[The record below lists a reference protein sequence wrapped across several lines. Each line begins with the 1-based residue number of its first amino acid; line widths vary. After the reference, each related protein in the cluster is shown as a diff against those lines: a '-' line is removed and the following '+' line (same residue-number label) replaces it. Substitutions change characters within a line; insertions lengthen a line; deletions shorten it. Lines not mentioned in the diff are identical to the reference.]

1 MFDKVEEVLSA
12 QWLIHQDT
20 ALKFIPYILS
30 FLQRGELSSN
40 IFITDQAKHKPYVI
54 ASSINTVDRF
64 ELTDT
69 NIPENSIAVIPIMGV
84 IMKYGYSGTM
94 SLMNRIR
101 EAENNPKIGSLFFW
115 FETPGG
121 MVNNTDLAAEAIAQ
135 CEKPTVGFVSS
146 MCASAGMWL
155 ISGCNKIIASS
166 KLDMIGSIGVKTNI
180 MDINSFL
187 RDKLGI
193 FIKDVYATLS
203 VKKDYEYR
211 QLVDENNEEPIKARL
226 DYINNIFHAS
236 ISKNM
241 GIAAGSEVFSADVYY
256 AEDAIRVGLCH
267 EIGTLQYA
275 LKTAHDL
282 GLAYNYVKS

>member
-40 IFITDQAKHKPYVI
+40 IFIPDEIKHKPYVVG
-54 ASSINTVDRF
+54 SSINTVERW
-64 ELTDT
+64 ELTDLT
-69 NIPENSIAVIPIMGV
+69 IPENSIAVIPVMGI

-101 EAENNPKIGSLFFW
+101 EAENNPKIGSILFW

-135 CEKPTVGFVSS
+135 CEKPTIGFISTI
-146 MCASAGMWL
+146 CASAGMWL

-166 KLDMIGSIGVKTNI
+166 KLDMVGSIGVKTNI

-187 RDKLGI
+187 RDKLG
-193 FIKDVYATLS
+193 FFMKDIYARLS
-203 VKKDYEYR
+203 VKKDFEYR
-211 QLVDENNEEPIKARL
+211 QLLDAGNEEPIKDRL
-226 DYINNIFHAS
+226 DYINNIFHEA
-236 ISKNM
+236 ISKNL
-241 GIAAGSEVFSADVYY
+241 GIAAGSEVFDADVYY
-256 AEDAIRVGLCH
+256 AQEAIRVGLCH
-267 EIGTLQYA
+267 EIGNFEYA